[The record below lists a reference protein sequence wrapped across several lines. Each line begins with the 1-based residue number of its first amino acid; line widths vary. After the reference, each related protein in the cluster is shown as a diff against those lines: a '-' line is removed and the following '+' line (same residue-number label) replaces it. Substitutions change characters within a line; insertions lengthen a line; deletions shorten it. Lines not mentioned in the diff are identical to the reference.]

1 MIQTSNN
8 QPKVMLCL
16 TKFQSN
22 NFIVLDLQVFQVRL
36 NDADLPRRNPIIQD
50 YLCLFIEDWPHVL
63 I

>member
-1 MIQTSNN
+1 
-8 QPKVMLCL
+8 MLCL

-50 YLCLFIEDWPHVL
+50 YY
-63 I
+63 